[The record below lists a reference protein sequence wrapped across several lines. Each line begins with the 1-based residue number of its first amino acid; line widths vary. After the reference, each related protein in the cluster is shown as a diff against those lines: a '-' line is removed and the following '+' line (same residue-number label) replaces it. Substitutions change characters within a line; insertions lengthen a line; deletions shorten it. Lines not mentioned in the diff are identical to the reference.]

1 MTFQNYK
8 GFDLGALETI
18 LGSSEYA
25 NLKTAEPAER
35 DSSGNPSSSVSS
47 PQYTIDYA
55 FKHHL
60 IKLAYFTSTIDSYYF
75 SNSLDKLSFDTLTI
89 TNVTHYYPGTAT
101 AVILEAQTD
110 VTNLTIANINIDG
123 LDMIYGTRPMIHIE
137 PYITLIVS
145 GGTISNVNKNAYDL
159 DTTNFSYISQNGVV
173 FAVYPITINT
183 SYDPFDYTFRDLV
196 IDKVYGYRGGA
207 FYFNEEAEVTTAHNC
222 TITISNVTIQNS
234 HIMKTTLIHFSSL
247 FLFLFTFT
255 INAEEIEVED
265 PGKIVKETVDQVLLV
280 LQDASLDELKRKE
293 LITSLIEPRINF
305 QDMARR
311 ILATNWKVATEAQQK
326 DFTALFKQIL
336 INTYWIRMNQ
346 YTGER
351 VEYISVSSNRE
362 GYATVDTII
371 VRDKSN
377 VEIPLSYRM
386 KRFVDV
392 WYAYD
397 FVVETLSLVQSYRNE
412 YNATIKNYG
421 IDGLLDLLKQ
431 EVESYDA

>member
-1 MTFQNYK
+1 MRILKIIYLTFIIS
-8 GFDLGALETI
+8 F
-18 LGSSEYA
+18 
-25 NLKTAEPAER
+25 
-35 DSSGNPSSSVSS
+35 
-47 PQYTIDYA
+47 
-55 FKHHL
+55 
-60 IKLAYFTSTIDSYYF
+60 
-75 SNSLDKLSFDTLTI
+75 LS
-89 TNVTHYYPGTAT
+89 
-101 AVILEAQTD
+101 QT
-110 VTNLTIANINIDG
+110 VMA
-123 LDMIYGTRPMIHIE
+123 
-137 PYITLIVS
+137 
-145 GGTISNVNKNAYDL
+145 K
-159 DTTNFSYISQNGVV
+159 
-173 FAVYPITINT
+173 
-183 SYDPFDYTFRDLV
+183 
-196 IDKVYGYRGGA
+196 
-207 FYFNEEAEVTTAHNC
+207 
-222 TITISNVTIQNS
+222 
-234 HIMKTTLIHFSSL
+234 
-247 FLFLFTFT
+247 
-255 INAEEIEVED
+255 ED